1 MSISNASGKNEV
13 AIEFVAPE
21 RKEGNHRI
29 RGDMLAEIR
38 FYVQNNEIQNRDDD
52 SDKENKEEE
61 EEITPAKCFNDKL
74 VTAAGLGDQ

>member
-13 AIEFVAPE
+13 AIEFTAPE

-38 FYVQNNEIQNRDDD
+38 FYVQNNEIQNRDEN
-52 SDKENKEEE
+52 SDKEEDGEEE
-61 EEITPAKCFNDKL
+61 VTPAKCFNDKL
-74 VTAAGLGDQ
+74 ITAAGLGDQ